1 MRQEDLEALK
11 RPFGT
16 LVSDRQVTKE
26 KVSAIVKGAKSIIT
40 VGDATTERLL
50 GFGITPHLAIVDG
63 KERRLAREYPKHN
76 AKEMHCVNP
85 AGTISSSAVQ
95 LLKGALAESEPVL
108 IIVEGEEDLLALPVF
123 AMVPDG
129 AVVLYGQPL
138 EGMVAVK
145 ITPAKRKRA
154 KELMER
160 IVNNDNLANLDNYR
174 KMAKKYD

>member
-11 RPFGT
+11 QPFGT
-16 LVSDRQVTKE
+16 LVPESEVTKD
-26 KVSAIVKGAKSIIT
+26 KISALVKGSKIIVT

-50 GFGITPHLAIVDG
+50 GFGITPRLAIVDG

-95 LLKGALAESEPVL
+95 LLKDALGKQTPVVV
-108 IIVEGEEDLLALPVF
+108 IVEGEEDLLALPVF
-123 AMVPDG
+123 TMVEEG

-145 ITPAKRKRA
+145 ITLEKRRRA
-154 KELMER
+154 KQLMER
-160 IVNNDNLANLDNYR
+160 IMRNANFT
-174 KMAKKYD
+174 

>member
-16 LVSDRQVTKE
+16 LVPDRQVTKE
-26 KVSAIVKGAKSIIT
+26 KISALVKGANSIIT

-50 GFGITPHLAIVDG
+50 GFGITPNLAIVDG

-95 LLKGALAESEPVL
+95 LLKDALAELQPVVV
-108 IIVEGEEDLLALPVF
+108 IVEGEEDLLALPVF
-123 AMVPDG
+123 AIVAEG

-138 EGMVAVK
+138 EGIVAVK

-160 IVNNDNLANLDNYR
+160 IANNLNLT
-174 KMAKKYD
+174 